1 MSRPGTDIDFSAF
14 DYENPERVYSAFI
27 QAIDELQ
34 SEDPDSA
41 PTSMDVLDR
50 VRTILDAELEPQPD
64 DEDAFMT
71 PGMTSPSPA
80 EMLEEGADWLWRTNR
95 LAGTNRLR

>member
-50 VRTILDAELEPQPD
+50 VRTILDAELEPQPN

-71 PGMTSPSPA
+71 PGMTSPSPT

>member
-1 MSRPGTDIDFSAF
+1 MNRSGTDFDFSAF

-34 SEDPDSA
+34 SEDPDAA
-41 PTSMDVLDR
+41 PTSTDVLER
-50 VRTILDAELEPQPD
+50 VRTILDAELEPEPD

-71 PGMTSPSPA
+71 PDMVSPSPT